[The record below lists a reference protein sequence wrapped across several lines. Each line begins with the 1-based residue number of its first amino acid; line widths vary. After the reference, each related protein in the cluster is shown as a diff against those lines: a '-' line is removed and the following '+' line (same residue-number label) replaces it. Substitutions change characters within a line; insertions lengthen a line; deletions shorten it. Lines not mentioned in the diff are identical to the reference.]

1 MKKIS
6 TLFLSLIS
14 AILFSQFTSPGTGIT
29 YNLSSLSA
37 AAPTVLVNNG
47 THYQMTANITI
58 AAGDILLMDENTVLK
73 IDTGV
78 QLTVAGGY
86 DTTATSILITS
97 TNPPAVFKGIRFEE
111 GSTATFKKTILEYG
125 GGLQVLTENFLMDGC
140 TVRFFKSG
148 LVTGAAINFSRGNP
162 VVKNSQFFNNDLPA
176 VASGANQSVALEF
189 TNNYLAGNTQLNSNR
204 PQINMGPSGTGIT
217 KILNNTIIGNRTLTK
232 VGGISVSSLL
242 GVQNQVQ
249 IEGNTVT
256 DNRYGITVAG
266 NASSGSISNNILT
279 NNNTENNPA
288 TGGSGISLNKSNTL
302 GLGFKIEK
310 NQIRGHIWGITLIGT
325 ASADLGGGSLGSV
338 GQNIFKDNGNG
349 GNLFALFNNTANP
362 VSATNNCWR
371 EDELSDDPMVE
382 AVISH
387 FVDDPALGE
396 VTFKPYLCALP
407 LATVETKT
415 LQANIYPNPSNGIFT
430 LNAEKTG
437 NILITDVSGKIIY
450 MGNVSK
456 GKNKISVKAVAG
468 IYFMVYQSEGKKQVT
483 KLIIK

>member
-1 MKKIS
+1 MGPS
-6 TLFLSLIS
+6 E
-14 AILFSQFTSPGTGIT
+14 TGIT
-29 YNLSSLSA
+29 N
-37 AAPTVLVNNG
+37 
-47 THYQMTANITI
+47 
-58 AAGDILLMDENTVLK
+58 
-73 IDTGV
+73 
-78 QLTVAGGY
+78 
-86 DTTATSILITS
+86 
-97 TNPPAVFKGIRFEE
+97 
-111 GSTATFKKTILEYG
+111 
-125 GGLQVLTENFLMDGC
+125 
-140 TVRFFKSG
+140 
-148 LVTGAAINFSRGNP
+148 
-162 VVKNSQFFNNDLPA
+162 
-176 VASGANQSVALEF
+176 
-189 TNNYLAGNTQLNSNR
+189 
-204 PQINMGPSGTGIT
+204 
-217 KILNNTIIGNRTLTK
+217 ILNNTIIGNRTLTK

-242 GVQNQVQ
+242 GVQTQVQ
-249 IEGNTVT
+249 IEGSTVT

-288 TGGSGISLNKSNTL
+288 TGGSGISLNGSGAL
-302 GLGFKIEK
+302 GLGFKKKK